1 MKKLNFNTTEEFEQL
16 FDKKNEAVT
25 DAIVQSIEQ
34 AIMERKS
41 TAKVFSITFA
51 DYDMCYEIS
60 LPKAE
65 WIASLDSC
73 LNYYHEYNCVDKAI
87 DTWKLREAAK
97 TL

>member
-16 FDKKNEAVT
+16 FNKKNEAVT
-25 DAIVQSIEQ
+25 DAIVQAIEL
-34 AIMERKS
+34 AITERKS

-51 DYDMCYEIS
+51 DYDLCYEIS
-60 LPKAE
+60 LPKVE
-65 WIASLDSC
+65 WVGSLDSC
-73 LNYYHEYNCVDKAI
+73 LNFYHDNNCVDKAI